1 MPHVQCIPVVPL
13 LSRGLRER
21 STGKEGLWM
30 ENGKIGLSP
39 DVASNIQQGLENI
52 VHKVVESESLNLSIK
67 TKNFAIEV
75 IIYRVNVTLRFWGTH
90 YTKI

>member
-1 MPHVQCIPVVPL
+1 MAPKIVEAFDKITK
-13 LSRGLRER
+13 
-21 STGKEGLWM
+21 STPSQ

-39 DVASNIQQGLENI
+39 DVATNIQQGLENI

-75 IIYRVNVTLRFWGTH
+75 IIFRVNVTLRFWGIH
-90 YTKI
+90 YTKT

>member
-1 MPHVQCIPVVPL
+1 MAPTIVEAFDKITTKSTPL
-13 LSRGLRER
+13 R
-21 STGKEGLWM
+21 

-39 DVASNIQQGLENI
+39 DVATNIQQGLENI

-75 IIYRVNVTLRFWGTH
+75 IIFRVRFG
-90 YTKI
+90 